1 MRTAHPSISVFAF
14 AWMISGC
21 MAAAEPR
28 DDNDEAVGD
37 GAASLVACE
46 ALPSGDI
53 VTNGSFE
60 LPDLPFGRSWIPPSP
75 TAVPGWRPAY
85 GEIEL
90 RDSTFGPFPAHGY
103 QNIELDALS
112 SSGIYQDLTTIP
124 GATYE
129 LRFAFAAST
138 PWGGP
143 SEHALGVVWDGQPVA
158 SLTTSSQNWV
168 YYTYTVVASGATTR
182 LQFNDMGVSNGTGTF
197 LDHVTVV
204 LVEVDTDEDGVPD
217 LCDNCPAQPNPS
229 QADVDGDAIGDACEV
244 EPQCVVVQRGT
255 YGSVQDTYIQP
266 GISWPYGDYPYLVTT
281 TLPADVKAG
290 VLAFDLSFI
299 PAGSNIES
307 AVLTLSHPWKA
318 SASTIE
324 VHRVNGP
331 WQESTVHAG
340 NFPGTTPAVEAV
352 ITTVAEAD
360 ASVSA
365 SVAPLVQ
372 AWVDGSQPNYGVALQ
387 DVNDRTDIRSSEH
400 ANVALRPKLEVCFTP
415 AE

>member
-1 MRTAHPSISVFAF
+1 MRTAHPSISVLAF

-21 MAAAEPR
+21 MAAAEPH

-217 LCDNCPAQPNPS
+217 LCDNCPTQPNPS
-229 QADVDGDAIGDACEV
+229 QADVDGDGIGDACEV

-266 GISWPYGDYPYLVTT
+266 GVSWPYGDYPYLVTT
-281 TLPADVKAG
+281 TLPADEKAG

-340 NFPGTTPAVEAV
+340 NFPGYTPAVEAV

-372 AWVDGSQPNYGVALQ
+372 AWVDGWQPNYGVALQ

-400 ANVALRPKLEVCFTP
+400 ENVALRPKLEVCFTP

>member
-1 MRTAHPSISVFAF
+1 MLLRQQHEDSRELGAPA
-14 AWMISGC
+14 GRR
-21 MAAAEPR
+21 P
-28 DDNDEAVGD
+28 
-37 GAASLVACE
+37 GAA
-46 ALPSGDI
+46 
-53 VTNGSFE
+53 
-60 LPDLPFGRSWIPPSP
+60 
-75 TAVPGWRPAY
+75 
-85 GEIEL
+85 
-90 RDSTFGPFPAHGY
+90 
-103 QNIELDALS
+103 
-112 SSGIYQDLTTIP
+112 
-124 GATYE
+124 
-129 LRFAFAAST
+129 
-138 PWGGP
+138 
-143 SEHALGVVWDGQPVA
+143 
-158 SLTTSSQNWV
+158 
-168 YYTYTVVASGATTR
+168 
-182 LQFNDMGVSNGTGTF
+182 
-197 LDHVTVV
+197 
-204 LVEVDTDEDGVPD
+204 
-217 LCDNCPAQPNPS
+217 NPS

-290 VLAFDLSFI
+290 VLAFDLAFI

-318 SASTIE
+318 SAGTIE

-340 NFPGTTPAVEAV
+340 NFPGYTPAVEAV

-387 DVNDRTDIRSSEH
+387 DVNARTDIRSSEH
-400 ANVALRPKLEVCFTP
+400 ANVALRPMLEVCFTP